1 MGAVYLSRGYVTC
14 VTRRR
19 PQQFARTERTDP
31 CDLVLALGWVV
42 EMHHVLRGN
51 GHPITHGGAE
61 VPSLQDRQDLLLD
74 AVADALKQSGLDDI
88 ALSVD
93 CDLDNYIPF
102 DASRQIGARHR
113 RIGENF
119 RQCRHNFVA
128 GHRRTRYS
136 PPRRTTARGLL
147 GRILL

>member
-1 MGAVYLSRGYVTC
+1 
-14 VTRRR
+14 
-19 PQQFARTERTDP
+19 
-31 CDLVLALGWVV
+31 
-42 EMHHVLRGN
+42 MHHVLRGD
-51 GHPITHGGAE
+51 GHSIAHGGAE

-113 RIGENF
+113 WIWENF
-119 RQCRHNFVA
+119 RQCRHNFIA
-128 GHRRTRYS
+128 GERRTRYS
-136 PPRRTTARGLL
+136 PPGRTTARRLL
-147 GRILL
+147 ETILLS